1 MLIVDKAFS
10 NIVISILIE
19 YEYNYLLKSLVRSLS
34 SDTSTV
40 SVKVDKARW
49 KDELNLM
56 KYYYDIK
63 NNRSLAVCLAP
74 IIIANRDINEI
85 LNEAVTA
92 YNIMYKNSSSTAL
105 SIYVIILYILNE
117 QIKPNLIAYQ
127 NDLEDSSE
135 IIEFQR
141 YKINL
146 LMLDDDDKILTFALN
161 NLYNLEDKSFYIKE
175 KELII
180 RLRDIVKEKLT
191 NALETIEFNSNIE
204 VLSDYLLNLR
214 NMKIKRKAYE
224 GKINPLDI
232 IQMEINK
239 EYTIPLIGNIKIIK
253 KYFNENILLI
263 EAVSKSESYTFRFKK
278 AYKKASQVRGYIL
291 CT

>member
-146 LMLDDDDKILTFALN
+146 LILDDDDKILTFALN

-278 AYKKASQVRGYIL
+278 A
-291 CT
+291 

>member
-239 EYTIPLIGNIKIIK
+239 EYTLPLIGNIKIIK

-278 AYKKASQVRGYIL
+278 A
-291 CT
+291 

>member
-40 SVKVDKARW
+40 SVKVDKVRW

-239 EYTIPLIGNIKIIK
+239 EYTLPLIGNIKIIK

-278 AYKKASQVRGYIL
+278 A
-291 CT
+291 

>member
-161 NLYNLEDKSFYIKE
+161 NLYNLEDKSFYIK
-175 KELII
+175 
-180 RLRDIVKEKLT
+180 
-191 NALETIEFNSNIE
+191 
-204 VLSDYLLNLR
+204 YLV
-214 NMKIKRKAYE
+214 
-224 GKINPLDI
+224 
-232 IQMEINK
+232 
-239 EYTIPLIGNIKIIK
+239 
-253 KYFNENILLI
+253 YF
-263 EAVSKSESYTFRFKK
+263 VC
-278 AYKKASQVRGYIL
+278 RG
-291 CT
+291 

>member
-105 SIYVIILYILNE
+105 SIYVIILYIINE

-146 LMLDDDDKILTFALN
+146 LMLDDDYKILTFALN

-239 EYTIPLIGNIKIIK
+239 EYTLPLIGNIKIIK

-278 AYKKASQVRGYIL
+278 A
-291 CT
+291 

>member
-146 LMLDDDDKILTFALN
+146 LMLDDDDKILTLALN

-204 VLSDYLLNLR
+204 ILSDYLLNLR

-239 EYTIPLIGNIKIIK
+239 EYTLPLIGNIKIIK

-278 AYKKASQVRGYIL
+278 A
-291 CT
+291 

>member
-40 SVKVDKARW
+40 SVRVDKARW

-117 QIKPNLIAYQ
+117 QIKPNLIAYK

-146 LMLDDDDKILTFALN
+146 LMLDDEDKILTFALN

-232 IQMEINK
+232 IKMEINK
-239 EYTIPLIGNIKIIK
+239 EYTLPLIGNIKIIK

-278 AYKKASQVRGYIL
+278 A
-291 CT
+291 

>member
-74 IIIANRDINEI
+74 IMIANRDINEI

-180 RLRDIVKEKLT
+180 RLRDIVKEKIT

-278 AYKKASQVRGYIL
+278 A
-291 CT
+291 